1 VSRPASERAATQ
13 LHWARA
19 KDVAL
24 LQSATPISWQH
35 NARLVLVVQ
44 TYPHSDSGHEV
55 GYPPLTSAI
64 ASPIGPLAAR
74 NVKGIEA
81 RLSFLGSGLGP
92 PQFTSPAPPPHPG
105 PHTTPAQPSPPP
117 PTAGTPTPRPRPLP
131 DCFSAARP
139 HCPPSGGRVPAATEP
154 VRPRRSS
161 RPRSLPAPPRS
172 PPPSPASR
180 RSPEGR
186 SPARTSSA
194 PRSSPSPTPGAPP
207 SPPPAPSGPS
217 PPVSACVS

>member
-24 LQSATPISWQH
+24 LQSATPISWLH

-81 RLSFLGSGLGP
+81 RLRFLGSGLWA
-92 PQFTSPAPPPHPG
+92 PAIHFPG
-105 PHTTPAQPSPPP
+105 PTTTSWATYNTSAILPDPSNCRYTNAPSPPF
-117 PTAGTPTPRPRPLP
+117 A
-131 DCFSAARP
+131 
-139 HCPPSGGRVPAATEP
+139 
-154 VRPRRSS
+154 
-161 RPRSLPAPPRS
+161 
-172 PPPSPASR
+172 
-180 RSPEGR
+180 
-186 SPARTSSA
+186 
-194 PRSSPSPTPGAPP
+194 
-207 SPPPAPSGPS
+207 
-217 PPVSACVS
+217 